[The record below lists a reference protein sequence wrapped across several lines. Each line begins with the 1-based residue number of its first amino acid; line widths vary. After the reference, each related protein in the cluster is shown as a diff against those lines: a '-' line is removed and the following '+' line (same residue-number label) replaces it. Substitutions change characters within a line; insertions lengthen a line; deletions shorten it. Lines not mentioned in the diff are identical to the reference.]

1 MRLWRSGAVG
11 ALLILAAC
19 GPSQQDRGLTE
30 EEINALGLGANK
42 SEAAAPT
49 PATIGLEPIEPGDLV
64 AANLRPIC
72 MLRVGGEPV
81 LAAEQYRALVHR
93 RGRAIELRVEGPVGA
108 TGGFFQNDAISI
120 SVGRPYDRTAP
131 NQVATGPAR
140 ARLNDRRRGTSSEV
154 DADWSCGS

>member
-1 MRLWRSGAVG
+1 MWRSGAVC
-11 ALLILAAC
+11 AVSILAGC

-42 SEAAAPT
+42 SVAAEPT
-49 PATIGLEPIEPGDLV
+49 PATIGLEPIEPGDLT

-93 RGRAIELRVEGPVGA
+93 RGRVLELRVEGPVGA
-108 TGGFFQNDAISI
+108 TGGFFQNEAISI
-120 SVGRPYDRTAP
+120 SVGRPYDRAEP
-131 NQVATGPAR
+131 DQVATGPAR
-140 ARLNDRRRGTSSEV
+140 ARLNDRRRGTSNEV
-154 DADWSCGS
+154 DADWSCGN